1 VPDDGTK
8 SLIGGGRRVFITKS
22 ELETEDLGEKLGL
35 RLSPGDVVSISGELG
50 AGKTCLVR
58 GIARGLG
65 SSSKVKSP
73 SFTIINKYVGKCP
86 IYHFD
91 LFRVEGYSSFEELGC
106 YDFFGGDGVVLIEW
120 GEKVSALL
128 PEDRLEVEIK
138 FKSRDEREIT
148 LSPHGRISP

>member
-1 VPDDGTK
+1 MPDDGAK
-8 SLIGGGRRVFITKS
+8 NLIGRERSVFITKS
-22 ELETEDLGEKLGL
+22 ELETEALGEKLGQ

-73 SFTIINKYVGKCP
+73 SFTIINSYPGRCP

-106 YDFFGGDGVVLIEW
+106 YDLFGGDGVVVIEW
-120 GEKVSALL
+120 GEKAGTFL
-128 PEDRLEVEIK
+128 PDDRLEVEIK
-138 FKSRDEREIT
+138 FRSQDEREIT
-148 LSPHGRISP
+148 ISGLVGVSR